1 MIESNR
7 LSIRGGEP
15 LLAIHHSRVVAEVR
29 SLRRALKIL
38 DRSLNRLAPML
49 LVSIPN
55 GNSKPQGRSRPRL
68 SPKAR
73 ASMVLQGR
81 YMGYMRQLKPRQKAQ
96 VRTIRK
102 NDGIRAAIQ
111 RARKVARA

>member
-1 MIESNR
+1 
-7 LSIRGGEP
+7 
-15 LLAIHHSRVVAEVR
+15 
-29 SLRRALKIL
+29 
-38 DRSLNRLAPML
+38 
-49 LVSIPN
+49 
-55 GNSKPQGRSRPRL
+55 
-68 SPKAR
+68 
-73 ASMVLQGR
+73 MVLQGR